1 MTSKPFDLNNPCIF
15 CNPKD
20 EEILA
25 ENEFALLITDNSPVS
40 SGHCLI
46 IPKRHVKTHFDITA
60 DEHIAFAKLMET
72 AKELIRQQGHSP
84 DGYNIGS
91 NNGVA
96 AGQSVFH
103 LHVHI
108 IPRYTGD
115 TELPKGG
122 IRQVLPKKAQY
133 NLSDRKP

>member
-1 MTSKPFDLNNPCIF
+1 MTNKPFDLNDPCIF
-15 CNPKD
+15 CNPKK

-25 ENEFALLITDNSPVS
+25 ENSHALLITDNSPVS
-40 SGHCLI
+40 DGHCLI
-46 IPKRHVKTHFDITA
+46 IPKRHVKTNFEITA
-60 DEHIAFAKLMET
+60 EEHLAFAELMQK
-72 AKELIRQQGHSP
+72 AKAIIEAQGYTP

-91 NNGVA
+91 NNGVT

-115 TELPKGG
+115 VDQPKGG
-122 IRQVLPKKAQY
+122 IRQVLPTKALY
-133 NLSDRKP
+133 DLKGRKS